1 MMEAGFEPN
10 LSEHKTFC
18 QIVPILLNSNI
29 CISKGM
35 LAELTTLV
43 DRIF

>member
-1 MMEAGFEPN
+1 MEAGFEPN
-10 LSEHKTFC
+10 LSEHKTFG
-18 QIVPILLNSNI
+18 QIVPIPLNSKI
-29 CISKGM
+29 CTSKGM